1 MTAPPRRHRPRACP
15 DVSSSRPAIVAATA
29 ATTFGR
35 GGSAAAAS
43 GDPVLI
49 GRRNSAT
56 DQTIIENTAQFPIS
70 GNRGLF
76 VTCENMAAG
85 RGIEATGSHSGVSA
99 IGRSE
104 NAQFPSGTAVGLE
117 ATTLDDNGYGAVV
130 DAGNGLAPL
139 LLAPMAIDGPPTTST
154 HRAGEMLFDR
164 NGRLFVCTAGG
175 FPGTWVQLGG
185 RAAAFTALPTVERFV
200 DTRTG
205 LGITAG
211 TVKPGSTLTL
221 SITGRNGQSG
231 DPALQIPDDAVAIT
245 GNLSVTGA
253 PRVAI
258 GSFVTLW
265 PSGKQPPTPL
275 VFFPPAGLGV
285 AGDEQLRHRAGR
297 ARRAPWHHR
306 VQQRGMRP
314 QHRRHRVLDRVV
326 TASADESA
334 HDLRRHEVTR
344 A

>member
-1 MTAPPRRHRPRACP
+1 MPDDPAPANHDGSAAATPATGMPRRQLVAT
-15 DVSSSRPAIVAATA
+15 AIVAATA

-139 LLAPMAIDGPPTTST
+139 LLAPMAIDGPPTAGT

-175 FPGTWVQLGG
+175 FPGTWGELGG
-185 RAAAFTALPTVERFV
+185 RAAAFTALATVERFV

-211 TVKPGSTLTL
+211 TLKAGSTLTL

-275 VFFPPAGLGV
+275 VFFPPAGLGGPV
-285 AGDEQLRHRAGR
+285 TNSFVIGLAGLGVHRGVTVFNSAACDLSIDVTGFST
-297 ARRAPWHHR
+297 AP
-306 VQQRGMRP
+306 
-314 QHRRHRVLDRVV
+314 
-326 TASADESA
+326 
-334 HDLRRHEVTR
+334 
-344 A
+344 